1 MANLTDHQIMHVAE
15 SVYGTAVAVS
25 RAVPFLPDSKA
36 DWDPTPYQGK
46 GLWVGAPG
54 GVFRSDRRGPGIGQG
69 KLTEKYE
76 AQSKGLGVV
85 LNAAFGTSTHTVT
98 GTAGT
103 YQQVFTPTATG
114 TVLPSRTVQLAVVD
128 NAGTA
133 RPETFAGVTVDE
145 LELEV
150 PEGPD
155 SIATWTFTSDAK
167 SMLTATTLGTWTP
180 AASASL
186 FGGWSTTAVVTL
198 GGTITAPTTIALA
211 TSSGSAVT
219 DLTSLTFS
227 LKNNLDDG
235 RWGLGTRGQPTVG
248 RRELSL
254 KWGQEFTAQTIR
266 DLQISQGKTALLMT
280 LTTGETL
287 SLGSATLQLA
297 FPTVFIDTGGLPDP
311 TDGETVKGDVSASLL
326 WDGTLMPAYVVTRT
340 ADAAL

>member
-1 MANLTDHQIMHVAE
+1 MANLTDHQLMSVAE
-15 SVYGTAVAVS
+15 STYGTAVAVS

-36 DWDPTPYQGK
+36 EWDPTPYQGK

-54 GVFRSDRRGPGIGQG
+54 GVFRSDRRGAGIGQG
-69 KLTEKYE
+69 TITEKYE
-76 AQSKGLGVV
+76 AVSKGLGVA
-85 LNAAFGTSTHTVT
+85 LNAAFGTSTHTLTT
-98 GTAGT
+98 GTT

-114 TVLPSRTVQLAVVD
+114 TVLPSRTVQLAIVD

-145 LELEV
+145 LELEL

-155 SIATWTFTSDAK
+155 SIATWTLTSDAK
-167 SMLTATTLGTWTP
+167 TMLTATALGTWTP

-186 FGGWSTTAVVTL
+186 FGGWSTTSVVTL
-198 GGTITAPTTIALA
+198 GGTITPPTTTVLA
-211 TSSGSAVT
+211 SSSGSVVT
-219 DLTSLTFS
+219 DLMSLTFS
-227 LKNNLDDG
+227 LKNNIDSS

-254 KWGQEFTAQTIR
+254 KWSQEFTAQTVR
-266 DLQISQGKTALLMT
+266 DLQISQGKTSLLVT
-280 LTTGETL
+280 LTTGEAL
-287 SLGSATLQLA
+287 STGFATLQLA
-297 FPTVFIDTGGLPDP
+297 FPAVFIDTGALPDP

-326 WDGTLMPAYVVTRT
+326 WDGTLQPAYLVTRT